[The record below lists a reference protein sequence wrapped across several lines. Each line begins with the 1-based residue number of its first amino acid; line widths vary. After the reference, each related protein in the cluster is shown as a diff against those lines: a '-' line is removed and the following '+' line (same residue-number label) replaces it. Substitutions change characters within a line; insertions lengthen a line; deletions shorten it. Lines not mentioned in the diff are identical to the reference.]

1 MIMKKLFP
9 QNFLKVT
16 TLALLAFSFN
26 ACDEEAPGKED
37 TPELITEVKLTFTP
51 SGGGTPV
58 VVSAI
63 DPDGPGVLD
72 LTAEQPISLTAG
84 TAYTLSIEF
93 FNGLLDPTEDEYD
106 ITAEVLEEA
115 DEHMLFFSWNG
126 GFSNPAGNGNI
137 DNRADAVN
145 YQDNDVNGLPLGL
158 STSWTTVA
166 TGASDL
172 TFRILLKHQPD
183 LKTPNSGSTVG
194 ETDADVEFELN
205 IVAAN

>member
-1 MIMKKLFP
+1 MKNLLP
-9 QNFLKVT
+9 PSFLKVT

-51 SGGGTPV
+51 TGGGTPV
-58 VVSAI
+58 VVSAV
-63 DPDGPGVLD
+63 DPDGIGVLD
-72 LTAEQPISLTAG
+72 IIADDPISLTAN
-84 TAYTLSIEF
+84 TSYELSIEF

-115 DEHMLFFSWNG
+115 DEHMLFFSWDG

-145 YQDNDVNGLPLGL
+145 YEDNDANGLPLGL
-158 STSWTTVA
+158 STSWTTVD
-166 TGASDL
+166 TEASDL
-172 TFRILLKHQPD
+172 KFRIILKHQPD
-183 LKTPNSGSTVG
+183 LKTASTGATVG
-194 ETDADVEFELN
+194 ETDVDVEFALN
-205 IVAAN
+205 IAVVN

>member
-1 MIMKKLFP
+1 MKKLFP
-9 QNFLKVT
+9 QNFLKLT
-16 TLALLAFSFN
+16 ALALLAFSFN

-51 SGGGTPV
+51 AGGGTPI

-63 DPDGPGVLD
+63 DPDGPGVIN
-72 LTAEQPISLTAG
+72 LTADQPISLTAG

-115 DEHMLFFSWNG
+115 DEHMLFFSWDG
-126 GFSNPAGNGNI
+126 GFSNPSGNGNI

-145 YQDNDVNGLPLGL
+145 YEDNDVNGLPLGL

-166 TGASDL
+166 TEASDL

-183 LKTPNSGSTVG
+183 LKSANAGSTVG

-205 IVAAN
+205 IVAVN

>member
-1 MIMKKLFP
+1 MKTVFP

-51 SGGGTPV
+51 TGGGTPI

-115 DEHMLFFSWNG
+115 DEHMLFFSWDG
-126 GFSNPAGNGNI
+126 GFSNPTGNGNI

-145 YQDNDVNGLPLGL
+145 YEDNDTNGLPLGL
-158 STSWTTVA
+158 STSWTTIA
-166 TGASDL
+166 TAASDL
-172 TFRILLKHQPD
+172 TFRLLLKHQPD
-183 LKTPNSGSTVG
+183 LKTASSGSTVG

-205 IVAAN
+205 IAVVN